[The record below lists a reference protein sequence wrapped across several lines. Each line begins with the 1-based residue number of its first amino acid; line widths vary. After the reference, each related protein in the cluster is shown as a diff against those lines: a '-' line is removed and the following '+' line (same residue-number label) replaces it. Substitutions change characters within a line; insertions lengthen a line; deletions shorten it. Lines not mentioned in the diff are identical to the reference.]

1 MGKTFNHRS
10 LAGFVTMGKTGL
22 AAATARTPIFE
33 ELCCFTF
40 YAVPHIALSRK
51 GETSKIYR
59 VKSARLWPEN
69 E

>member
-1 MGKTFNHRS
+1 
-10 LAGFVTMGKTGL
+10 MGKTGL